1 LGARGS
7 PFPAGLGLGFR
18 LVLLG
23 LGAIATVLRG
33 FGDVCDLVFI
43 YARGGR
49 GLRKAWSPRTVESG
63 SQRRGSRHAQGRGE
77 GKTIWPLRR

>member
-1 LGARGS
+1 VGGFLGARGS

-33 FGDVCDLVFI
+33 FGDVCDLVFM

-49 GLRKAWSPRTVESG
+49 GLR
-63 SQRRGSRHAQGRGE
+63 
-77 GKTIWPLRR
+77 